1 MSKLEQAKEFVYTLL
16 QQIPNKTLNNKH
28 MHIIKGAKDYGTL
41 QEYINKNLKEI
52 WGIEIICED

>member
-16 QQIPNKTLNNKH
+16 QQIPEKALNNKR
-28 MHIIKGAKDYGTL
+28 MHIIKGDKDYGTL

-52 WGIEIICED
+52 WEIEIVWED